1 MKNGRCPNCGSKV
14 VMAGVEVRDDGKSST
29 HPLRVVIEEPEPVK
43 HGRVWVQPES
53 IGELR
58 AWICAT
64 CGYTE
69 LYTNNLGGL
78 YESYKKA
85 GRE

>member
-43 HGRVWVQPES
+43 HGRVWVQPR
-53 IGELR
+53 INRGAARLDLR
-58 AWICAT
+58 NLW
-64 CGYTE
+64 
-69 LYTNNLGGL
+69 LYRAL
-78 YESYKKA
+78 YK
-85 GRE
+85 

>member
-1 MKNGRCPNCGSKV
+1 
-14 VMAGVEVRDDGKSST
+14 MAGVEVRDDGRSSS

-43 HGRVWVQPES
+43 HGRVWVQGQS
-53 IGELR
+53 TGEVR
-58 AWICAT
+58 AWICTA

-78 YESYKKA
+78 YESYKKSR
-85 GRE
+85 REG